1 MRSPKILA
9 LTFALSGLAGA
20 AAVVAFV
27 PACVGG
33 KQQISAE
40 DKDRLKANILDAVPP
55 DAKKVDINFE
65 NKVHVVGYK
74 VSPELA
80 PAGTKVTVT
89 TYWRCDD
96 PIEEGWQLFTHVQHE
111 GYDKPENLDT
121 NGPLRELKGN
131 HQVLGPDRWERG
143 KIYADEQTFT
153 MPNDLRGP
161 DTMFYV
167 GIWKGDARLR
177 IISGPND
184 GDNRAIIAKIKTGVA
199 PKAKPEGKTGAV
211 DIPRLFPVKL
221 AANEKIVI
229 DGKADDAAWGA
240 AASTGPFVDVGSGRP
255 ASPPASYPVTGSAK
269 LAWDDANMYVL
280 IEVKD
285 PDVLG
290 YFTDKAS
297 QPKDW
302 TVTGQP
308 MTWNHDTAEIMVD
321 PDGDGDNVNYYELQ
335 INPAN
340 KVFKSQFDGY
350 NQPKTEPQ
358 GPFGHEDWDPKMK
371 TAVVVHGTI
380 DKPGDKDEGYTVE
393 AAIPW
398 TAFAKG
404 AKQLPPKPGD
414 TWRMNFYAMENNG
427 GTAWSPILGQ
437 GNFHRAARFG
447 KVTWATKESL
457 AADAASADG
466 GVAGDAGSTSAM
478 TGDGGAKAATGADAG
493 TGTALRKPTSTGAPA
508 NPPPPALGA
517 PVNTQH

>member
-1 MRSPKILA
+1 MRSYGFLA
-9 LTFALSGLAGA
+9 LTFALSVG
-20 AAVVAFV
+20 VTAFS

-40 DKDRLKANILDAVPP
+40 DKDRLKANILEAVPP

-74 VSPELA
+74 VVPELA

-96 PIEEGWQLFTHVQHE
+96 PVEEGWQLFTHVQHE
-111 GYDKPENLDT
+111 GYEKPENLDA

-143 KIYADEQTFT
+143 KIYADEQSFT
-153 MPNDLRGP
+153 MPADLRGP

-199 PKAKPEGKTGAV
+199 PKAKPEGKTGAA
-211 DIPRLFPVKL
+211 DSIPRLFPVKL
-221 AANEKIVI
+221 AAGDKIVV
-229 DGKADDAAWGA
+229 DGKGDEAAWGA
-240 AASTGPFVDVGSGRP
+240 AASTGPFVDVGSGRS
-255 ASPPASYPVTGSAK
+255 AASYPVTGSAK
-269 LAWDDANMYVL
+269 LAWDDLNMYVL

-290 YFTDKAS
+290 FFTDKGA

-302 TVTGQP
+302 TDTGQP
-308 MTWNHDTAEIMVD
+308 MTWNHDTAEIMID

-340 KVFKSQFDGY
+340 KVFKSQFDAY
-350 NQPKTEPQ
+350 NMPKTEPQ
-358 GPFGHEDWDPKMK
+358 GPFGHEDWEPRMK

-398 TAFAKG
+398 TAFTKG
-404 AKQLPPKPGD
+404 AKTLPPKPGD
-414 TWRMNFYAMENNG
+414 VWRMNFYAMENNG

-437 GNFHRAARFG
+437 GNFHRATRFG

-457 AADAASADG
+457 AEAAAAADG
-466 GVAGDAGSTSAM
+466 GAPDAAAPDAGA
-478 TGDGGAKAATGADAG
+478 GAAIDAGRPADAG
-493 TGTALRKPTSTGAPA
+493 MVLRRPSNPPPPLI
-508 NPPPPALGA
+508 PPPPALGA
-517 PVNTQH
+517 PVAPH

>member
-1 MRSPKILA
+1 MRSLGILA
-9 LTFALSGLAGA
+9 VTIALSA
-20 AAVVAFV
+20 ALV

-33 KQQISAE
+33 KQQASAE
-40 DKDRLKANILDAVPP
+40 DKERLKGQILDAVPA

-74 VSPELA
+74 AVPELA

-96 PIEEGWQLFTHVQHE
+96 PVEEGWQLFTHVQHE
-111 GYDKPENLDT
+111 GYEKPENLDA

-153 MPNDLRGP
+153 MPADLRGP
-161 DTMFYV
+161 DTLFYV

-177 IISGPND
+177 IISGPSD

-199 PKAKPEGKTGAV
+199 PKKEENKRGAA
-211 DIPRLFPVKL
+211 DIPQLFPVKL
-221 AANEKIVI
+221 GANEKITV
-229 DGKADDAAWGA
+229 DGRGDEPVWGA
-240 AASTGPFVDVGSGRP
+240 AASTGPFVDVGSGRN
-255 ASPPASYPVTGSAK
+255 AASYPVTGSAK
-269 LAWDDANMYVL
+269 VAWDNDNLYVL

-290 YFTDKAS
+290 FFTDKAS

-308 MTWNHDTAEIMVD
+308 MTWNHDTAEIMID
-321 PDGDGDNVNYYELQ
+321 PDGDGDNKDYYELQ

-340 KVFKSQFDGY
+340 RVFKSQFDSY
-350 NQPKTEPQ
+350 NAPKVEPQ
-358 GPFGHEDWDPKMK
+358 RPLRHDDWDPKM
-371 TAVVVHGTI
+371 TPAVHERGTI

-398 TAFAKG
+398 VAFQKG
-404 AKQLPPKPGD
+404 AKTLPPKPGD
-414 TWRMNFYAMENNG
+414 TWRMNFYAMEQNG
-427 GTAWSPILGQ
+427 GTGWSPILGQ
-437 GNFHRAARFG
+437 GNFHRSARFG
-447 KVTWATKESL
+447 KVTWSTKESL
-457 AADAASADG
+457 AEANAAADG
-466 GVAGDAGSTSAM
+466 GAATTDAGTKDAG
-478 TGDGGAKAATGADAG
+478 TKDAGAGTPAADAGAAAAARDGGA
-493 TGTALRKPTSTGAPA
+493 PA
-508 NPPPPALGA
+508 FRRPSPPPPSLGTPTTA
-517 PVNTQH
+517 PTP

>member
-1 MRSPKILA
+1 MRRLASNGILIGA
-9 LTFALSGLAGA
+9 LVGA
-20 AAVVAFV
+20 TSLMSITTV
-27 PACVGG
+27 ACVGG

-40 DKDRLKANILDAVPP
+40 DKDRLKAYILEAVPP

-74 VSPELA
+74 VVPELA

-96 PIEEGWQLFTHVQHE
+96 PVEEGWQLFTHVQHE
-111 GYDKPENLDT
+111 GYEKPENLDA

-143 KIYADEQTFT
+143 KIYADEQSFT
-153 MPNDLRGP
+153 MPADLRGP

-177 IISGPND
+177 IINGPND

-199 PKAKPEGKTGAV
+199 PRKPEGKTGAV

-221 AANEKIVI
+221 SEHGEKIVI
-229 DGKADDAAWGA
+229 DGKGDEAAWGA
-240 AASTGPFVDVGSGRP
+240 AASTGPFVDVGSGRN
-255 ASPPASYPVTGSAK
+255 AASYPVTGSAK
-269 LAWDDANMYVL
+269 IAWDDANMYVL

-290 YFTDKAS
+290 FFTDKAS

-308 MTWNHDTAEIMVD
+308 MTWNHDTAEIMID
-321 PDGDGDNVNYYELQ
+321 PDGDGDNINYYELQ

-350 NQPKTEPQ
+350 NQPKVEPQ

-371 TAVVVHGTI
+371 SAVTVRGTI

-404 AKQLPPKPGD
+404 AKTLPPKPGD
-414 TWRMNFYAMENNG
+414 MWRMNFYAMENNG

-437 GNFHRAARFG
+437 GNFHRSARFG

-457 AADAASADG
+457 AEAAGAADG
-466 GVAGDAGSTSAM
+466 GAPDAGAAA
-478 TGDGGAKAATGADAG
+478 DGGAKAAAAGGIDAGHAADAG
-493 TGTALRKPTSTGAPA
+493 TALRRTSPTAPPPI
-508 NPPPPALGA
+508 PPPPALGA
-517 PVNTQH
+517 PVTTH